1 MRFHPKRFYGIF
13 VLVKEFETTLINPT
27 EKMKKIL
34 FLIFVTLSM
43 MAFSQTDGQQ
53 LNGQIFSFPKG
64 KGEWSDTIFKKLL
77 TKEMAKE
84 GLKAVPI
91 GIRYKFI
98 KSVEEGNWYAIEI
111 NNRSSD
117 TKVKFRVVE
126 KHNQDAYTV
135 RLDPKQTKVI
145 QKLYVRSK
153 KVNQQNIEDANDDY
167 LNQLFNEME
176 EPRY

>member
-64 KGEWSDTIFKKLL
+64 KGEWSDTIFK
-77 TKEMAKE
+77 
-84 GLKAVPI
+84 
-91 GIRYKFI
+91 
-98 KSVEEGNWYAIEI
+98 
-111 NNRSSD
+111 
-117 TKVKFRVVE
+117 
-126 KHNQDAYTV
+126 
-135 RLDPKQTKVI
+135 
-145 QKLYVRSK
+145 
-153 KVNQQNIEDANDDY
+153 
-167 LNQLFNEME
+167 
-176 EPRY
+176 